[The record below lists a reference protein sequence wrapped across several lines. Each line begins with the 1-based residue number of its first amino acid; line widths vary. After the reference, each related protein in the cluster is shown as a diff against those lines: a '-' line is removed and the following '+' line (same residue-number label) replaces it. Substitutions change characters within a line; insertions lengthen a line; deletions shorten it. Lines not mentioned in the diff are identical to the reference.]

1 MMKDLARRWHGYA
14 PRERWLLIGGG
25 LALSAALL
33 FALVIDPLLDR
44 HDRAE
49 RQWHRKQRD
58 LTELAAVAGEYAAKR
73 ARLTSLEARMPTQDG
88 NFSVLALL
96 EEAINVAQVRD
107 HIVSMQPQTPQLI
120 QGYEETAVDLHVDG
134 VELPQLLNLL
144 TLIEQ
149 APYDVQVRHLKIRT
163 KFDNPHHLDA
173 TLRVLSYAKP
183 G

>member
-1 MMKDLARRWHGYA
+1 MIKELLRRWHGYA
-14 PRERWLLIGGG
+14 TRERWLLLGGG
-25 LALSAALL
+25 LTLSASLL
-33 FALVIDPLLDR
+33 FVLVIDPLLDR
-44 HDRAE
+44 QERAE
-49 RQWHRKQRD
+49 RQWHRKQRE
-58 LTELAAVAGEYAAKR
+58 LVELATVAGDYTLKR
-73 ARLTSLEARMPTQDG
+73 ARLTNLEAKMPTQEG

-96 EEAINVAQVRD
+96 EEAATVAQVRD

-120 QGYEETAVDLHVDG
+120 QGYEETVVDLHVDG

-144 TLIEQ
+144 TLLEQ